1 MDQLD
6 QVTKY
11 TGGEAPTIN
20 KMGGSDW
27 ARTKGRSRTAI
38 KEIAGELIQLYS
50 ARMATRGHKFS
61 PDSPWQRV
69 LEDAFPY
76 VETPDQLVT
85 IDEVKA
91 DMEKEFPM
99 DRLICGDVG
108 YGKTEIA
115 IRAAFKAVQDGK
127 QVAVL
132 VPTTLLVQQHFET
145 FSERYSGFPVT
156 VASLSR
162 FETDKEAKEVRDG
175 VAKGTVDVLIGTH
188 RILSGEVKFKDLGLV
203 VLDEEK
209 RFVVET

>member
-1 MDQLD
+1 MRKMPAARRRNTVDPLELRTGDYVVHDLHGVGRFIELVERTIGAGAAAAKREYLVIEYASSKRFNKGQQGDRLFVPMDQLD

-11 TGGEAPTIN
+11 TGGESPTVN

-27 ARTKGRSRTAI
+27 ARTKGRARKAI

-50 ARMATRGHKFS
+50 ARMATRGHNFG
-61 PDSPWQRV
+61 PDTPWQRE

-76 VETPDQLVT
+76 VETPDQLVS

-99 DRLICGDVG
+99 DRLVCGDVG

-115 IRAAFKAVQDGK
+115 VRAAFKAVQDGK

-132 VPTTLLVQQHFET
+132 
-145 FSERYSGFPVT
+145 
-156 VASLSR
+156 
-162 FETDKEAKEVRDG
+162 
-175 VAKGTVDVLIGTH
+175 
-188 RILSGEVKFKDLGLV
+188 
-203 VLDEEK
+203 
-209 RFVVET
+209 